1 MVEYVDSYNESE
13 LAEEDD
19 KVEQK
24 CVELLIISYCKGVEE
39 TSEEKKRKDKEIQ

>member
-1 MVEYVDSYNESE
+1 VVEDVDNYNESE
-13 LAEEDD
+13 LGEEDD

-39 TSEEKKRKDKEIQ
+39 TELRRKRKDKQIQ